1 MFIIG
6 GILISPASLDYH
18 YVLLLLPLVIF
29 INWLRHNPSKPFGV
43 LLIVIYLLIAV
54 YLPYTS
60 EKVTGGFWAIFAYPK
75 LYGAV
80 GLLGLFVAAIFRSNS
95 SNEFREDFYLSL

>member
-18 YVLLLLPLVIF
+18 YVLLLLPLAIF
-29 INWLRHNPSKPFGV
+29 INWLRHNRSKP
-43 LLIVIYLLIAV
+43 LWVILVIFYLLIAV
-54 YLPYTS
+54 FLPYTS
-60 EKVTGGFWAIFAYPK
+60 GKVTGGIWAIFAYPK